1 MKHSSII
8 LENKNF
14 RLALSSQGAAE
25 SLILKKSG
33 EELLANADTPFF
45 TLTEERPYN
54 NEVKLAQ
61 PMKRTT
67 FSANA
72 LRQEGGRLIIG
83 FEKIHFE
90 AAVQVEI
97 KEQYIVF
104 TLVDF
109 LVHSDSFG
117 VGVEPILPPVS
128 SFRLVQLAL
137 KPRENFGEWL
147 NALWDD
153 QAAVNVLSACPY
165 PKIGF
170 EERRDH
176 KILFGEALSEVQ
188 LKNAGV
194 ALIVAPREEL
204 LDSIEALEVERDLPR
219 GVESRRAPTINH
231 SYYWVSDITLENADA
246 YIAAAQKGGFTHLL
260 IYYTALLNTGRGFW
274 RLGDYKTINPA
285 FKNGKSDLIA
295 LLEKIKAAGITPG
308 LHILHSHVGLKSPY
322 LTPVA
327 DHRLNL
333 TRHFT
338 LAKGCSPEDTTLYV
352 EENPEGVPEHEPL
365 RVLKF
370 MGELIQYESI
380 SSERPYCFKGCK
392 RGYNGTIPKIH
403 EIGTIGGLLEVSE
416 FCAQSAYIDQKTSLQ
431 DEIAEEIADLYDA
444 GFEFLYFDGS
454 EGINPPSDI
463 NVGLAQWRVYNKL
476 SKKPTFCEGAAKS
489 HFSWHMLSGGNA
501 FDVFPT
507 EKFKEMTVLH
517 PFREAPQMQ
526 KDFTRVNFGW
536 WHLSLDQRPD
546 IFEYGT
552 ALAAAW
558 DCPGAFI
565 ASLEQLVAHPRTD
578 DILET
583 FRRWEM
589 VRQSGFLTEEIKD
602 ELKNTAIEHTLLI
615 NEEGS
620 PELCTWEQIPTADA
634 QISAFFFERKEKNCA
649 ALWNN
654 GGDGILSLPLK
665 SKGIRY
671 LDELFGE
678 ELPIK
683 TDGASLCLPLG
694 KKRYLITD
702 LSKEALVN
710 ALKKAKLN

>member
-8 LENKNF
+8 LENKHF
-14 RLALSSQGAAE
+14 RLALSPFGAAE
-25 SLILKKSG
+25 SLTLKKNG

-45 TLTEERPYN
+45 SLTEERPYN
-54 NEVKLAQ
+54 NEVKLAH

-67 FSANA
+67 FSANS
-72 LRQEGGRLIIG
+72 LRQEGDRLIIG

-97 KEQYIVF
+97 KEQYMVF

-109 LVHSDSFG
+109 LVHPDSFG
-117 VGVEPILPPVS
+117 IGVVPILPPVS

-137 KPRENFGEWL
+137 KPRANFGEWL
-147 NALWDD
+147 NVLWDD

-176 KILFGEALSEVQ
+176 KILFGETLSEVQ

-194 ALIVAPREEL
+194 ALIASPKEEL
-204 LDSIEALEVERDLPR
+204 LDSIESLEIDRDLPR

-231 SYYWVSDITLENADA
+231 SYYWVNDITPENADA
-246 YIAAAQKGGFTHLL
+246 YIAAAQKGGFTHLS
-260 IYYTALLNTGRGFW
+260 IYYPALLNIGRGYQ
-274 RLGDYKTINPA
+274 RLGDYKTLNPA

-308 LHILHSHVGLKSPY
+308 LHILHTHIGIKSRY
-322 LTPVA
+322 LTPQA

-338 LAKGCSPEDTTLYV
+338 LAKGCSLEDTTLYV

-365 RVLKF
+365 RVLRF

-380 SSERPYCFKGCK
+380 SAERPYCFKGCK
-392 RGYNGTIPKIH
+392 RGYNETIPKAH
-403 EIGTIGGLLEVSE
+403 EIGTIGGILEISE
-416 FCAQSAYIDQKTSLQ
+416 FGASSVYIDQKTSLQ
-431 DEIAEEIADLYDA
+431 DEIAEGIADLYDA

-463 NVGLAQWRVYNKL
+463 NVGLAQWKVYNKL

-507 EKFKEMTVLH
+507 ESFKEMTALH
-517 PFREAPQMQ
+517 PFREAPQMK

-536 WHLSLDQRPD
+536 WRLSLDQRPD

-558 DCPGAFI
+558 DCPGAFC
-565 ASLEQLVAHPRTD
+565 ASLERLAAHPRTD

-589 VRQSGFLTEEIKD
+589 ARQNGFLTEEIKD

-615 NEEGS
+615 NEEGDL
-620 PELCTWEQIPTADA
+620 ELCPWEQIPTADKR
-634 QISAFFFERKEKNCA
+634 ITAFYLERRGTHCI
-649 ALWNN
+649 ALWSNAE
-654 GGDGILSLPLK
+654 DGLLSLPLVQGK
-665 SKGIRY
+665 IRY
-671 LDELFGE
+671 MDELFGKELAIERKE
-678 ELPIK
+678 ETL
-683 TDGASLCLPLG
+683 LLPLG
-694 KKRYLITD
+694 KKRYLISD
-702 LSKEALVN
+702 CSKKTLTEAFAN
-710 ALKKAKLN
+710 ASML